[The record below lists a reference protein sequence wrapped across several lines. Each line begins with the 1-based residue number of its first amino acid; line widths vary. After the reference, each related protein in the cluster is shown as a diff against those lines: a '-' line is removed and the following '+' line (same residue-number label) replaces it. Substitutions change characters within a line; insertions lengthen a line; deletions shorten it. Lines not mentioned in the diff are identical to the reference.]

1 MKSILQRLM
10 QIEAKY
16 RRDPLVVLAE
26 LDSGEQIRMSM
37 RECLDRADAHF
48 VKITKGSDLS
58 DLDAFL
64 RSLEKEATKTE
75 DIKHE

>member
-1 MKSILQRLM
+1 MKSILQRLTE
-10 QIEAKY
+10 IEVKY

-26 LDSGEQIRMSM
+26 LDSGEQVHMSM

-48 VKITKGSDLS
+48 LRVAGGSDLS

-64 RSLEKEATKTE
+64 RSIEKEATKTE
-75 DIKHE
+75 DVKHE

>member
-1 MKSILQRLM
+1 MKSILQRLTE
-10 QIEAKY
+10 IEAKY

-48 VKITKGSDLS
+48 VKVVGGSELK
-58 DLDAFL
+58 DLDELL
-64 RSLEKEATKTE
+64 RRIEE
-75 DIKHE
+75 DAKQ